1 MSISARALGVMAHCP
16 SCGLDLS
23 RQKRG
28 KPRSV
33 PQHKRFFAMI
43 RAAYSHWPEGHRF
56 TPMSDDH
63 LRKWLQA
70 KAGHHIVTTIDT
82 NGMEKNDAIVAIAA
96 GLVAAKDHT
105 FPFTADG
112 KFYIF
117 QSESIDFNTLPH
129 LAACALFDA
138 VADTIE
144 AETGLKVADI
154 MPPIR
159 ERKPAKTETFAS
171 VPL

>member
-1 MSISARALGVMAHCP
+1 
-16 SCGLDLS
+16 
-23 RQKRG
+23 
-28 KPRSV
+28 
-33 PQHKRFFAMI
+33 MI
-43 RAAYSHWPEGHRF
+43 RAAHAHWPEGHRF
-56 TPMSDDH
+56 RPMSDDH

-70 KAGHHIVTTIDT
+70 KSGHVVVTTIDT
-82 NGMEKNDAIVAIAA
+82 NGMDTRAAIKAIAA
-96 GLVAAKDHT
+96 GLAAAKDHT
-105 FPFTADG
+105 FPFEADG

-129 LAACALFDA
+129 LSACALFDA

-144 AETGLKVADI
+144 SETGLKVADI

-159 ERKPAKTETFAS
+159 ERRQGKAETFAQ

>member
-1 MSISARALGVMAHCP
+1 MSISARALGVTAHCP
-16 SCGLDLS
+16 SCGVDLS
-23 RQKRG
+23 RQERR

-33 PQHKRFFAMI
+33 PQNKRFFAMI
-43 RAAYSHWPEGHRF
+43 RAAFSHWPGSHRF
-56 TPMSDDH
+56 TPFNEDH

-70 KAGHHIVTTIDT
+70 KAGHAIITTVDT
-82 NGMEKNDAIVAIAA
+82 AGMETNQAIISVSAA
-96 GLVAAKDHT
+96 LAAVRDYS
-105 FPFTADG
+105 FTHAADG

-159 ERKPAKTETFAS
+159 ERKPAKSETFSS

>member
-1 MSISARALGVMAHCP
+1 MSISARASTRADHCP
-16 SCGLDLS
+16 GCGLDLS
-23 RQKRG
+23 QPKRG

-43 RAAYSHWPEGHRF
+43 RAAHAHWPEGHRF
-56 TPMSDDH
+56 RPMSEDH

-96 GLVAAKDHT
+96 GLAAAKDHT

-129 LAACALFDA
+129 LSACALFDA
-138 VADTIE
+138 VADVIT
-144 AETGLKVADI
+144 AETGLKIDDI

-159 ERKPAKTETFAS
+159 ERKPAKAETFAQ